1 MSGAELLSYCQ
12 TLGKWL
18 PQGGCPREKGERDV
32 KYCPGCMCP
41 QPAVPICPFCHFQ
54 ESAYRPAQTALPIG
68 THVGPYLLGAM
79 VASSRQAQCYAAL
92 DTRTE
97 RPVLVEEFFP
107 FSVSGREPGKSLVV
121 VGKRGQ
127 NYEQGLALFLRS
139 TQPRSMVLRETLLE
153 NNTGYRIYELA
164 SLVPPDQQA
173 AKLLDNPIFFRD
185 AQGHALMS
193 INTLPIPAMPKKQV
207 IKLKK
212 QKGKGLAVG
221 VAAAVVALGLATG
234 GVLYLTRKPA
244 PMVQPG
250 DYLVHTSTAMYETAK
265 ADRLIQQLPAE
276 THVRVESQENGWAY
290 CIYED
295 GDTLVTGYVPVSA
308 LRQMTESGY
317 NAYAK
322 LYATPTPT
330 ATPEPTPTPSPTPTV
345 APTEVPTATP
355 EPGPTVLPE
364 PGEMFVTIRETTS
377 YREMDEASE
386 KVRTLAPNEKLEVK
400 TYYEYRGETWAEI
413 QLPGQ
418 LAEFVKKADLATEAE
433 VQGMVKANATPTP
446 SPTPTA
452 APTDTPTPAPTDTPT
467 PTPTAVYSK
476 EKALEAEDTK
486 EHERMLW
493 IFAARLGEDSI
504 PDHVSSEEY
513 DRMEQQ
519 AYDMEARDRFLVS
532 GEANIPSC
540 EQWRTQFVEN
550 NDGAD
555 NKAAKKRHNQAEKK
569 LELLK
574 ANAEALGV
582 DVSGKFAAKDDVRAL
597 QVEVAHALWTLLHP
611 GETCDSPETLVGDD
625 GKLTPELLK
634 QLDRSLRKA
643 LDKDGLYTEG
653 ISGDLQKL
661 REEHATPTLTIVST
675 DTPTDT
681 PALETSA
688 APAESENVSA
698 TEVPGEAV
706 EQTGEETPIQ
716 LGEGSAKWAKA
727 TDVYIRVEKDTEVSC
742 DDKTVRL
749 RKGQTGRLT
758 SFADENGIL
767 FFKIDNDD
775 NDDSE
780 YSAAFTDALKLQ
792 VQLIDKEFQRTWG
805 QSKGLTCNSSY
816 TLAEPPKVDGAFYTV
831 RYCQKLYDI
840 PRDACAQKEGGR

>member
-1 MSGAELLSYCQ
+1 MSGAELLSYRQ

-244 PMVQPG
+244 PTVQPG

-364 PGEMFVTIRETTS
+364 PGGPFVTIRETTS
-377 YREMDEASE
+377 YREMDEASK
-386 KVRTLAPNEKLEVK
+386 KVRTLAPNEKLKVK

-413 QLPGQ
+413 QRPGQ

-452 APTDTPTPAPTDTPT
+452 APTDTPTSAPTDTPT
-467 PTPTAVYSK
+467 PT
-476 EKALEAEDTK
+476 
-486 EHERMLW
+486 
-493 IFAARLGEDSI
+493 
-504 PDHVSSEEY
+504 
-513 DRMEQQ
+513 Q
-519 AYDMEARDRFLVS
+519 
-532 GEANIPSC
+532 
-540 EQWRTQFVEN
+540 
-550 NDGAD
+550 
-555 NKAAKKRHNQAEKK
+555 
-569 LELLK
+569 
-574 ANAEALGV
+574 
-582 DVSGKFAAKDDVRAL
+582 
-597 QVEVAHALWTLLHP
+597 
-611 GETCDSPETLVGDD
+611 
-625 GKLTPELLK
+625 
-634 QLDRSLRKA
+634 
-643 LDKDGLYTEG
+643 
-653 ISGDLQKL
+653 
-661 REEHATPTLTIVST
+661 TIVST
-675 DTPTDT
+675 ETPTDT
-681 PALETSA
+681 PALETIA
-688 APAESENVSA
+688 ATAETENVSA
-698 TEVPGEAV
+698 TEVPSEAM

-716 LGEGSAKWAKA
+716 LGEGSAKWAKPS
-727 TDVYIRVEKDTEVSC
+727 DVRIHVEKDTEVSC
-742 DDKTVRL
+742 GNETVRFQ
-749 RKGQTGRLT
+749 KDQNGRLT

-767 FFKIDNDD
+767 FFKIDNDND
-775 NDDSE
+775 NDNGE

-792 VQLIDKEFQRTWG
+792 VQLIDSQFLYDLESTGDIKPNT
-805 QSKGLTCNSSY
+805 TY
-816 TLAEPPKVDGAFYTV
+816 TLDEPPKKDGAFYTV
-831 RYCQKLYDI
+831 RFRQKRYDI

>member
-1 MSGAELLSYCQ
+1 MSGAELLSYRQ

-244 PMVQPG
+244 PTVQPG

-330 ATPEPTPTPSPTPTV
+330 ATPEPTPTPSPTPT
-345 APTEVPTATP
+345 
-355 EPGPTVLPE
+355 
-364 PGEMFVTIRETTS
+364 
-377 YREMDEASE
+377 
-386 KVRTLAPNEKLEVK
+386 
-400 TYYEYRGETWAEI
+400 AE
-413 QLPGQ
+413 
-418 LAEFVKKADLATEAE
+418 
-433 VQGMVKANATPTP
+433 
-446 SPTPTA
+446 
-452 APTDTPTPAPTDTPT
+452 PTDTPTPEPSDTPT
-467 PTPTAVYSK
+467 PTPTLFYSSDRK
-476 EKALEAEDTK
+476 REEDEK
-486 EHERMLW
+486 EHMLW
-493 IFAARLGEDSI
+493 IFAARLGKDSI
-504 PDHVSSEEY
+504 PDRVSSEEY
-513 DRMEQQ
+513 DRMAQQ

-532 GEANIPSC
+532 GEANVPSYEQWLTQFPSC
-540 EQWRTQFVEN
+540 EQWLAQFVEN

-555 NKAAKKRHNQAEKK
+555 NEDAKKRHNQAEQK
-569 LELLK
+569 LARLK

-582 DVSGKFAAKDDVRAL
+582 EVIEEAATKDDVCAL
-597 QVEVAHALWTLLHP
+597 QVEVAHALWTLLYP
-611 GETCDSPETLVGDD
+611 DETCESPETLVGDD
-625 GKLTPELLK
+625 GKLKFELPKDLDKNLK
-634 QLDRSLRKA
+634 KA
-643 LDKDGLYTEG
+643 LEKDGLYAEE

-661 REEHATPTLTIVST
+661 REEHATSTPSITPTGA
-675 DTPTDT
+675 PTDT
-681 PALETSA
+681 PALETIG
-688 APAESENVSA
+688 APAETENVSV
-698 TEVPGEAV
+698 TNVPGEAM

-727 TDVYIRVEKDTEVSC
+727 TDVRIHVEKDTEVSC
-742 DDKTVRL
+742 DNETVRL
-749 RKGQTGRLT
+749 QEDKNGRLT

-767 FFKIDNDD
+767 FFEIDNDD
-775 NDDSE
+775 GK
-780 YSAAFTDALKLQ
+780 YSAAFTDALMLQ
-792 VQLIDKEFQRTWG
+792 VQLIDSQFLYDGESTGDIKPNAT
-805 QSKGLTCNSSY
+805 Y
-816 TLAEPPKVDGAFYTV
+816 TLAEPPKTDGMFYTV
-831 RYCQKLYDI
+831 RFRQKLYDI

>member
-1 MSGAELLSYCQ
+1 M
-12 TLGKWL
+12 
-18 PQGGCPREKGERDV
+18 

-244 PMVQPG
+244 PTVQPG

-364 PGEMFVTIRETTS
+364 PGGPFVTIRETTS

-386 KVRTLAPNEKLEVK
+386 KVRTLALNEKLEVK

-418 LAEFVKKADLATEAE
+418 LAEFVKKADLATEEE
-433 VQGMVKANATPTP
+433 VQGMVKANATPIP

-467 PTPTAVYSK
+467 PTPTLFYSSDRKRK
-476 EKALEAEDTK
+476 EDEK
-486 EHERMLW
+486 EHMLQR
-493 IFAARLGEDSI
+493 FAARLGEDV
-504 PDHVSSEEY
+504 PNEVSSEDEY
-513 DRMEQQ
+513 DALAQQ

-532 GEANIPSC
+532 EEAYDKPIEEWPPVDVNFEEDI
-540 EQWRTQFVEN
+540 
-550 NDGAD
+550 
-555 NKAAKKRHNQAEKK
+555 KAAKERHAQAEQK
-569 LELLK
+569 LEILK

-582 DVSGKFAAKDDVRAL
+582 DVSGNFAAKEDVRTL
-597 QVEVAHALWTLLHP
+597 QVEAAHALWTLLHP
-611 GETCDSPETLVGDD
+611 GKTCESPKELVGAD
-625 GKLTPELLK
+625 GKLKFELPKDLGKNLK
-634 QLDRSLRKA
+634 NLRKA
-643 LDKDGLYTEG
+643 LEKDGLYAEE

-661 REEHATPTLTIVST
+661 REEHATSTPSTTPTEA
-675 DTPTDT
+675 PTDT
-681 PALETSA
+681 PALETIG
-688 APAESENVSA
+688 APAETENVSV
-698 TEVPGEAV
+698 TNVPSEAM

-716 LGEGSAKWAKA
+716 LGEGSAKRAEPS
-727 TDVYIRVEKDTEVSC
+727 DVHIHVEKDTEVSC
-742 DDKTVRL
+742 GNETVRFQ
-749 RKGQTGRLT
+749 KDQNGRLT

-767 FFKIDNDD
+767 FFKIDNDND
-775 NDDSE
+775 NGE

-792 VQLIDKEFQRTWG
+792 VQLIDSQFLYDGESTGDIKPNT
-805 QSKGLTCNSSY
+805 TY
-816 TLAEPPKVDGAFYTV
+816 TLDEPPKTDGMFYTV
-831 RYCQKLYDI
+831 GYGKKRYNI

>member
-1 MSGAELLSYCQ
+1 MSGAELLSYRQ

-18 PQGGCPREKGERDV
+18 PQGGCPRGKGERDV

-244 PMVQPG
+244 PTVQPG

-364 PGEMFVTIRETTS
+364 PGRMFVTIRETTS

-386 KVRTLAPNEKLEVK
+386 KVRTLALNEKLEVK

-413 QLPGQ
+413 QRPGQ

-452 APTDTPTPAPTDTPT
+452 VPTDTPTPAPTDTPT
-467 PTPTAVYSK
+467 PTPTLFYSRQ
-476 EKALEAEDTK
+476 EAEDTK

-504 PDHVSSEEY
+504 PDHVSLEEY
-513 DRMEQQ
+513 DRMAQQ
-519 AYDMEARDRFLVS
+519 AYDMEVRDRFLVS
-532 GEANIPSC
+532 EEANVSSC
-540 EQWRTQFVEN
+540 EQWLNQFVEH

-555 NKAAKKRHNQAEKK
+555 NESAKGRHVQAEKK
-569 LELLK
+569 LAHLK
-574 ANAEALGV
+574 ETAEALGV
-582 DVSGKFAAKDDVRAL
+582 EVLEKAATKDDVRAL
-597 QVEVAHALWTLLHP
+597 QVEAAHALWMLLHP
-611 GETCDSPETLVGDD
+611 GETCDSPETLVSDD
-625 GKLTPELLK
+625 GKLTKASFELLK
-634 QLDRSLRKA
+634 QLDKSLWKA
-643 LDKDGLYTEG
+643 LEKDGLYAEG

-661 REEHATPTLTIVST
+661 REKHATPTLSI
-675 DTPTDT
+675 TPTEAPTDA
-681 PALETSA
+681 PAPEMIA
-688 APAESENVSA
+688 APAGTENVSA
-698 TEVPGEAV
+698 TEVPGEAA

-716 LGEGSAKWAKA
+716 LGEGSAKWAEPS
-727 TDVYIRVEKDTEVSC
+727 DVRIHVEKDTEVSC
-742 DDKTVRL
+742 DDKTVQL
-749 RKGQTGRLT
+749 PKDQNGRLT

-767 FFKIDNDD
+767 FFQIDNDD
-775 NDDSE
+775 SR

-792 VQLIDKEFQRTWG
+792 VQLIDSQFLYDLESTGDIKPNT
-805 QSKGLTCNSSY
+805 TY

-840 PRDACAQKEGGR
+840 PRDACAQKEGRR

>member
-1 MSGAELLSYCQ
+1 MSGAELLSYRQ

-244 PMVQPG
+244 PTVQPG

-364 PGEMFVTIRETTS
+364 PDGMFVTIRETTS

-386 KVRTLAPNEKLEVK
+386 KVRTLALNEKLEVK

-413 QLPGQ
+413 QRPGQ

-452 APTDTPTPAPTDTPT
+452 VPTDTPTPAPTDTPT
-467 PTPTAVYSK
+467 PAPTYVYF
-476 EKALEAEDTK
+476 E
-486 EHERMLW
+486 
-493 IFAARLGEDSI
+493 
-504 PDHVSSEEY
+504 
-513 DRMEQQ
+513 
-519 AYDMEARDRFLVS
+519 
-532 GEANIPSC
+532 
-540 EQWRTQFVEN
+540 
-550 NDGAD
+550 
-555 NKAAKKRHNQAEKK
+555 
-569 LELLK
+569 
-574 ANAEALGV
+574 
-582 DVSGKFAAKDDVRAL
+582 GKGTR
-597 QVEVAHALWTLLHP
+597 
-611 GETCDSPETLVGDD
+611 G
-625 GKLTPELLK
+625 
-634 QLDRSLRKA
+634 RS
-643 LDKDGLYTEG
+643 
-653 ISGDLQKL
+653 
-661 REEHATPTLTIVST
+661 H
-675 DTPTDT
+675 
-681 PALETSA
+681 
-688 APAESENVSA
+688 
-698 TEVPGEAV
+698 
-706 EQTGEETPIQ
+706 
-716 LGEGSAKWAKA
+716 
-727 TDVYIRVEKDTEVSC
+727 
-742 DDKTVRL
+742 
-749 RKGQTGRLT
+749 KG
-758 SFADENGIL
+758 
-767 FFKIDNDD
+767 
-775 NDDSE
+775 
-780 YSAAFTDALKLQ
+780 
-792 VQLIDKEFQRTWG
+792 
-805 QSKGLTCNSSY
+805 
-816 TLAEPPKVDGAFYTV
+816 
-831 RYCQKLYDI
+831 
-840 PRDACAQKEGGR
+840 